1 MEYLDPFV
9 LLHHGHIKIDEN
21 TDLKHAG
28 VGPHPHRG
36 FSPVTFVFKSGTRH
50 CDSRGNDHEIYAG
63 GTQWIHAG
71 MGIIHSERPLE
82 HEMEIIQMWINSP
95 AQHKMDIPFYYPLSK
110 ENTPQFISE
119 DKLFE
124 ANVIIGNLLGIK
136 GPIPTM
142 TAINSATQHIA
153 KNGKQFIALPKKHHA
168 FLYLLDGKLLIGD
181 NTEVSG
187 FNMAVLETD

>member
-1 MEYLDPFV
+1 
-9 LLHHGHIKIDEN
+9 
-21 TDLKHAG
+21 
-28 VGPHPHRG
+28 
-36 FSPVTFVFKSGTRH
+36 
-50 CDSRGNDHEIYAG
+50 
-63 GTQWIHAG
+63 
-71 MGIIHSERPLE
+71 
-82 HEMEIIQMWINSP
+82 
-95 AQHKMDIPFYYPLSK
+95 MDIPFYYPLSK